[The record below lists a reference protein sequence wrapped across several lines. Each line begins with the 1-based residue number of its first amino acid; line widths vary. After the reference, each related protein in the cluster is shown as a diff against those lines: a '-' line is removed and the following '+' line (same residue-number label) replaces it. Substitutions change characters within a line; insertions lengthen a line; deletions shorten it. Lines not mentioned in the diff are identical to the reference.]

1 MRLPVSIP
9 RLALMLALSLCG
21 SMGHAQPDFLIHAAP
36 VAPAA
41 PDPAIASALQA
52 IQPAHIEET
61 IKTLV
66 GFGTRSTLSSM
77 ETDLP
82 PGQGINAAADWVAG
96 QFEQISHECGGCLEV
111 HRDTFTE
118 PAGTEPGTRIPQ
130 PITITNVY
138 AILRGADPVQ

>member
-1 MRLPVSIP
+1 MRFPVSTP
-9 RLALMLALSLCG
+9 RFALILTLSFCG
-21 SMGHAQPDFLIHAAP
+21 SVGHAQPDFLIGAAP

-41 PDPAIASALQA
+41 PDPAIASALGT

-61 IKTLV
+61 IKALV

-82 PGQGINAAADWVAG
+82 PGQGISAAAEWVAG
-96 QFEQISHECGGCLEV
+96 QFEQISHDCGGCLEV

-118 PAGTEPGTRIPQ
+118 PAATEAAARSPHPT
-130 PITITNVY
+130 TLTD
-138 AILRGADPVQ
+138 A